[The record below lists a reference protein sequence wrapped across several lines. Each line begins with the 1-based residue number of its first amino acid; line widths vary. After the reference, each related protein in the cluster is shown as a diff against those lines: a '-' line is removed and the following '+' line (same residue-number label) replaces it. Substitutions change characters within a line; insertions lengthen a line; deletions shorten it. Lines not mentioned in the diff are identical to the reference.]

1 MSRSPYISPLVP
13 AVFLNLQVL
22 YYGLELLVFL
32 KCRLRESV
40 TPGFKDKTEC
50 IAICMPGSISYI

>member
-1 MSRSPYISPLVP
+1 MSRSPDISPLVP

-32 KCRLRESV
+32 KCLLRERQEKLVIDNVVSE
-40 TPGFKDKTEC
+40 K
-50 IAICMPGSISYI
+50 SSY